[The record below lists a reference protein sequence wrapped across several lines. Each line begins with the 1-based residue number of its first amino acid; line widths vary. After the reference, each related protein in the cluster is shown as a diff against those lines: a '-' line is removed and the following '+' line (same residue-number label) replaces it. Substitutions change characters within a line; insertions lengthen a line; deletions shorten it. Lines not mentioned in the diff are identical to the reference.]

1 MHKNGELSSPVVCTR
16 AVWFQYHQVSPS
28 MLKPSLPSFSSTSKK
43 TTISVDCGSWCL
55 AREQLSKSIFLGTT
69 AGGVPL
75 THLILHH
82 HGPTLKAHKLPEQ
95 QQNRWRHLSFQ
106 LDFYCYYGTIR
117 SHSTSLY
124 LITAINLKS
133 LLFDVSTEVIPM
145 AEPCQALSTN
155 PCQSCFPQFHGN
167 ELPGH
172 FCQKLQVKA
181 SRQVSAGLR
190 VP

>member
-1 MHKNGELSSPVVCTR
+1 MENCHHLWFAQELFDFNITKYHPACSSPLSPPLAQHPR
-16 AVWFQYHQVSPS
+16 RQPSVSTVAADAWPENSFPS
-28 MLKPSLPSFSSTSKK
+28 PYSLEPQQE
-43 TTISVDCGSWCL
+43 GL
-55 AREQLSKSIFLGTT
+55 PYL
-69 AGGVPL
+69 PL

-82 HGPTLKAHKLPEQ
+82 HGPALKAHKLPEQ